1 MPGRRTL
8 WYRRDDEHALPH
20 TPHWTRPLSKYR
32 VTGWQYRSLCERSRS
47 WTVSKSSR
55 ETMAGTAT
63 AIQSAQSGNI
73 HLPLKTLWASPAVRR
88 GRDPIEI
95 ADARICFVLE
105 HGLDLAPI
113 PVGATEARADL
124 TLFQEA
130 GDVHEPKFTARKH
143 LKDRAYHGGLLVV
156 HYQRSGGRG

>member
-1 MPGRRTL
+1 MDCLEELPRDNGRNGDRNPVRPVGQHPPALKNTLGIPG
-8 WYRRDDEHALPH
+8 
-20 TPHWTRPLSKYR
+20 
-32 VTGWQYRSLCERSRS
+32 C
-47 WTVSKSSR
+47 
-55 ETMAGTAT
+55 
-63 AIQSAQSGNI
+63 
-73 HLPLKTLWASPAVRR
+73 VRR